1 MVRPLPPVLQKIAID
16 ELHEDPERVAADI
29 EALKAWISQ
38 QPHLRARTDDQF
50 LLAFLRGCKF
60 SLEKAKSK
68 IDRYYMLRSKFP
80 ELFSL
85 RDVKNP
91 HIEEIIKLGIGLVL
105 PTPLNETGPRI
116 LLIRNGCYDPSK
128 YNFADIMRVAQ
139 ACNEIL
145 MWEDDYAIVN
155 GFVHIMDLK
164 GWTKEHFFQVT
175 PSLMKKM
182 TVYSEEAMPL
192 RPKASHAINA
202 PSIFESVFNMLKPMM
217 SKKQVDR
224 MVIYG
229 SNIEKMYEKIPLKY
243 LPKEYGGENGS
254 IPEIIDTWHKKFLEY
269 SDYFAE
275 DAKYGT
281 DEQLRPGKPVDFDNL
296 FGMEGSF
303 RKLNVD

>member
-1 MVRPLPPVLQKIAID
+1 MVRPLPPSLQDIAVK
-16 ELHEDPERVAADI
+16 ELNEDPSRVADDI
-29 EALKAWISQ
+29 EALKTWINQ
-38 QPHLRARTDDQF
+38 QPHLRARTEDQF
-50 LLAFLRGCKF
+50 LLSFLRGSKY

-68 IDRYYMLRSKFP
+68 IDKYYTLRSKYP

-85 RDVKNP
+85 RDVDNP
-91 HIEEIIKLGIGLVL
+91 KIHEIIKLGIGLVL
-105 PTPLNETGPRI
+105 PTPLNENGQRI
-116 LLIRNGCYDPSK
+116 LLIRNGCYEPNK
-128 YNFADIMRVAQ
+128 CNFADIMRVAQ

-155 GFVHIMDLK
+155 GFVHVMDLK

-182 TVYSEEAMPL
+182 AVYSEDAMPL
-192 RPKASHAINA
+192 RLKSSHCINA

-217 SKKQVDR
+217 SEKQVNR

-229 SNIEKMYEKIPLKY
+229 SNSEKLYSTVPQKY

-254 IPEIIDTWHKKFLEY
+254 IPDIIAHWEKKFLEY
-269 SDYFAE
+269 RDYFVD

-281 DEQLRPGKPVDFDNL
+281 DEHLRPGKPIDFENL